1 MKVKGLIKTIQNL
14 PTITRIGVYILIFI
28 AFRFLLDALFNSLRN
43 LKIMKEGMDGMG
55 GKKFVLFHWKN
66 CGHCKKMMPEWNK
79 FQSNYKGNIN
89 VSKIEKDENPALI
102 KKLSITGYPTVLLL
116 DDNNNKIE
124 SYSGERNSNAFM
136 NYLKNKE

>member
-1 MKVKGLIKTIQNL
+1 MKVKGLIKTIQKL
-14 PTITRIGVYILIFI
+14 PTVPRVGVYILIFI

-43 LKIMKEGMDGMG
+43 LKIMKEGMDNMG

-66 CGHCKKMMPEWNK
+66 CGHCKKMMPEWDK
-79 FQSNYKGNIN
+79 FQSKYDGSIH

-124 SYSGERNSNAFM
+124 SYSGERNSDAFM

>member
-1 MKVKGLIKTIQNL
+1 
-14 PTITRIGVYILIFI
+14 
-28 AFRFLLDALFNSLRN
+28 
-43 LKIMKEGMDGMG
+43 
-55 GKKFVLFHWKN
+55 
-66 CGHCKKMMPEWNK
+66 MPEWDK
-79 FQSNYKGNIN
+79 FQSKYDGSIH

-124 SYSGERNSNAFM
+124 SYSGERSSDAFM